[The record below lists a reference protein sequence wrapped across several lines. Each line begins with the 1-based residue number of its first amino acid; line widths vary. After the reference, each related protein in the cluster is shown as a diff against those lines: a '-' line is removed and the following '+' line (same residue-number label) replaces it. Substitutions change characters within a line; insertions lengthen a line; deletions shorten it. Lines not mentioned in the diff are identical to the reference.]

1 MKSIDKLDL
10 HMAKTHE
17 EEELRQGLRY
27 LYWFVIQTDIMF
39 RLFFGKPAAL
49 RWTSERDVKLPP
61 LFMGNVNV
69 HAPQVIIYVI
79 SIKYTVLSAQVFNL
93 LDSKPA
99 KERDEEV
106 HRKIDEYCEQLEE
119 LITEWDLGPLTKSSE
134 QPVYADYLMNIYA
147 SVIAAKRLTRSSTSS
162 RTIDAITLRA
172 ARKVIKTLLR
182 YTAIALK
189 PKEDGIVLIHFISF
203 YPFCA
208 VFTLYE
214 HILASPNPTD
224 CESDL
229 VSLESMETLMEQAC
243 TVHADLAPFSN
254 IIKALNKVSRAMQDS
269 RCYGPTQPNTQSTT
283 AHAETNVADA
293 SNVTHLQQTDSQTQQ
308 PHTVSPLISPT
319 MYMDSYQTLLA
330 PMLDSHTS
338 PNLAFPAFN
347 PTILDFEPF
356 GFMRMLESDFIGRN
370 WHETWWAMD
379 GEAGNTFNG

>member
-1 MKSIDKLDL
+1 MKGVDKLDV
-10 HMAKTHE
+10 HIAKTHE

-61 LFMGNVNV
+61 LFIGNVNV

-99 KERDEEV
+99 EERDEEV

-119 LITEWDLGPLTKSSE
+119 LITEWDLEPLTKSSE
-134 QPVYADYLMNIYA
+134 QPVYADYLMNMYA
-147 SVIAAKRLTRSSTSS
+147 SIIAAKRLVRSSTSS
-162 RTIDAITLRA
+162 RAIDSITLRA
-172 ARKVIKTLLR
+172 ARKVIETLLR
-182 YTAIALK
+182 YTASALM
-189 PKEDGIVLIHFISF
+189 PKEDGIVFIHFISF

-214 HILASPNPTD
+214 HILASSSPLD

-229 VSLESMETLMEQAC
+229 ESLESMETLLEQAC

-269 RCYGPTQPNTQSTT
+269 RCYGPTQSNTQSTT
-283 AHAETNVADA
+283 ARAELNAADA
-293 SNVTHLQQTDSQTQQ
+293 SNVTHLRQTDSQTQQ
-308 PHTVSPLISPT
+308 PHIASPLISPT
-319 MYMDSYQTLLA
+319 MHMDSFQTLLA
-330 PMLDSHTS
+330 PMLDPNTS
-338 PNLAFPAFN
+338 PNFAFPVTN
-347 PTILDFEPF
+347 PGILDFEPF

-379 GEAGNTFNG
+379 GEVSNAFNG